1 MTKSTDLAS
10 EFFIRMK
17 HKVNFQTFLGRKLF
31 VALGAND
38 AAVVGVVVVQVR
50 HELGDPARRLPAT
63 AAHPVTHLA
72 PGRPA
77 RLERSHGVTRRL
89 VNAIDVT
96 PEVVL
101 EVVATREDFRTQDAV
116 RSLLRLE
123 SVLMVL
129 PEMRDAGSEAL
140 ALDEAEVASEN
151 RFSAPVPRGRVG
163 AGRGSEP
170 AIERTIF

>member
-1 MTKSTDLAS
+1 M
-10 EFFIRMK
+10 
-17 HKVNFQTFLGRKLF
+17 
-31 VALGAND
+31 
-38 AAVVGVVVVQVR
+38 
-50 HELGDPARRLPAT
+50 
-63 AAHPVTHLA
+63 
-72 PGRPA
+72 
-77 RLERSHGVTRRL
+77 
-89 VNAIDVT
+89 
-96 PEVVL
+96 
-101 EVVATREDFRTQDAV
+101 VATREDFRTQDAV